1 MADITKVKMGSVD
14 VEING
19 TDIGHT
25 VGGAELHY
33 EPTYADI
40 TVDKYGETPANKV
53 LVGEKWTATVRIA
66 ESTLANLKRAIP
78 RGVNTVATKLTIGSV
93 AGKLLSEN
101 AFRMVLH
108 PTTNASGDK
117 TEDVIFYKAVSTEPV
132 EIPYHVDE
140 TKVVEVTFHALIDE
154 SKSDGNLLGLIG
166 DSTT

>member
-14 VEING
+14 VEVNG

-25 VGGAELHY
+25 MGGAELNY
-33 EPTYADI
+33 EPSYADI

-53 LVGEKWTATVRIA
+53 LIGEKLTATVRIA

-78 RGVNTVATKLTIGSV
+78 RGINTTATKLTIGAA

-101 AFRMVLH
+101 AFRLVLH
-108 PTTNASGDK
+108 PTTNASNDK
-117 TEDVIFYKAVSTEPV
+117 SEDVVFYKAVSTEPV
-132 EIPYHVDE
+132 EVPYHVDE
-140 TKVVEVTFHALIDE
+140 EKVVEVTFHALIDE
-154 SKSDGNLLGLIG
+154 SKTDGNYLGLIG